1 MAPRRWLI
9 SFRKELGRLRN
20 IPFPLVHALRHYTTE
35 DFRGDAGASLQS
47 ALMAYPRAMCCAFV
61 AGLPVSFGIMGAAV
75 ASIIGSMFATSRFLV
90 LLPTRTSAI
99 LLLSL
104 LLTRHP
110 TSNPAEVVSLLT
122 LFVAVLLLV
131 ASYFDL
137 GRAARLIS
145 RSVFVGYACG
155 AGLLVLFSQL
165 HWALGFDTPKVG
177 SFYEV
182 CDETFRRLE
191 WTHMPSL
198 AVASGSAAAWLLIA
212 IRWPGSPASAIV
224 LVGASLAGAILNA
237 NGVQMAMIGAVSP
250 QALFPHLPTLN
261 LVDFSSVASSAV
273 AIALL
278 GIAES
283 SFVAKRIGAQAGEP
297 DYTNREM
304 FRIGASNAIAS
315 FFMAMP
321 AFASPYCS
329 RVRFS
334 GGARTSVSC
343 LFTGVLLTA
352 GLVVFGSMLRWTPM
366 PAVAAVAICLCIRI
380 VRPSDIRI
388 AACSTP
394 EDSIV
399 FLITF
404 FAALLTPLDIALYFG
419 IGSSVLFVL
428 RRLPEPGLAEYTID
442 RQGHLLPKGTA
453 EGSSDS
459 AITMLHVEGERSFG
473 SGDAL
478 FAQVCRVCHESKIR
492 VVILQMRAPR
502 ALDASSLIAIR
513 ELLEFLHRTNR
524 HLVIA
529 GASREVRGALRNSGL
544 IDAIG
549 SENVLV
555 SGRGNPLLATRE
567 ALARAS
573 EILDGEKAPM
583 PTAGH
588 QRLDI

>member
-1 MAPRRWLI
+1 MASRRWLLEL
-9 SFRKELGRLRN
+9 RRELGRLRN
-20 IPFPLVHALRHYTTE
+20 IPFPLVRVIRHYTGE
-35 DFRGDAGASLQS
+35 DFRGDAGAALQS
-47 ALMAYPRAMCCAFV
+47 AFMSYPRAMCCAFV
-61 AGLPVSFGIMGAAV
+61 AGLPVSFGLVGAAV
-75 ASIIGSMFATSRFLV
+75 ASVIGSMFSTSRFLV

-104 LLTRHP
+104 LLTRHS
-110 TSNPAEVVSLLT
+110 TSNPAEVISLLT
-122 LFVAVLLLV
+122 LLVAALLLV

-165 HWALGFDTPKVG
+165 HWSLGFETPRVD

-182 CDETFRRLE
+182 CDETFRRLGH
-191 WTHMPSL
+191 THFPSL
-198 AVASGSAAAWLLIA
+198 AVAAGSAAVWLFIA
-212 IRWPGSPASAIV
+212 TRWPGSPASAIV
-224 LVGASLAGAILNA
+224 LIGASVAGVILQA
-237 NGVQMAMIGAVSP
+237 NGVEIAMIGAVSLD
-250 QALFPHLPTLN
+250 ALMPHVPAVN

-283 SFVAKRIGAQAGEP
+283 SFVAKRIGAQAGEQ
-297 DYTNREM
+297 DRTNREM
-304 FRIGASNAIAS
+304 FRIGASNAVAA

-334 GGARTSVSC
+334 GSTRTPMSC

-352 GLVVFGSMLRWTPM
+352 GIVFFGTVLRWTPM
-366 PAVAAVAICLCIRI
+366 PAVSAVAICLCVRI

-388 AACSTP
+388 AACSTF

-404 FAALLTPLDIALYFG
+404 FASLLTPLDIALYFG

-428 RRLPEPGLAEYTID
+428 RRLPEPSLAEYTID
-442 RQGHLLPKGTA
+442 RLGQLSATETA
-453 EGSSDS
+453 RGRSKS

-478 FAQVCRVCHESKIR
+478 FAQICRICHESPIR

-513 ELLEFLHRTNR
+513 ELLEFLERSGR
-524 HLVIA
+524 HLIIA
-529 GASREVRGALRNSGL
+529 GASREVREALRNSGL

-549 SENVLV
+549 SANVLV

-573 EILDGEKAPM
+573 EILEREPSTVAEPCPQG
-583 PTAGH
+583 
-588 QRLDI
+588 LDV